1 MRPRNWSSDAANLM
15 AIAHLLYDLLIAHSV
30 EIMQL
35 LHSVG
40 RLNA

>member
-1 MRPRNWSSDAANLM
+1 MT
-15 AIAHLLYDLLIAHSV
+15 IAHLLYDLLITDSV

-40 RLNA
+40 RLNAYQQQQQQQ